1 MKGTHLKKLCSS
13 QEVSNNLLCYV
24 NKVIWMFMYVAKID
38 FFHQKLNMGTYSRPN
53 EKKFNSSM
61 HFQSII
67 L

>member
-1 MKGTHLKKLCSS
+1 
-13 QEVSNNLLCYV
+13 
-24 NKVIWMFMYVAKID
+24 MYVAKID